1 MPTTSNVGALVG
13 PSRFGAPTTTTN
25 LGGPFQGYSP
35 QQTAKTYK
43 NFGDI
48 MTRTIL
54 RNSWNTPYAA
64 AGKINGYS
72 RVITPFRAVNNSGDF
87 LARTNYSCGGSNQ
100 TNIKKPGM
108 RSIIGSIPQ
117 QCDGTGVPASSCNP
131 RFVADS
137 SDYTKF
143 RRQQAANYNYN
154 DLSAV
159 GDASNGS
166 FVALMGVRRR

>member
-1 MPTTSNVGALVG
+1 MATSSNANALIG
-13 PSRFGAPTTTTN
+13 PSRFGAPTATNN

-35 QQTAKTYK
+35 QQTARSHN

-54 RNSWNTPYAA
+54 RNGWNTPYAV
-64 AGKINGYS
+64 GQVNGFA

-87 LARTNYSCGGSNQ
+87 LGRINYSCGGSNQ
-100 TNIKKPGM
+100 TNVGKPG
-108 RSIIGSIPQ
+108 RGRLIGSVPQ
-117 QCDGTGVPASSCNP
+117 QCDSTNVPASSCNP

-137 SDYTKF
+137 SDYTRF

-154 DLSAV
+154 DLSPV

-166 FVALMGVRRR
+166 FVALLGIRRR